1 MMLDKAKGK
10 PVDDEETK
18 ERTIVTHAGQVE
30 VEINLQRGDTE
41 EELERNY
48 QIKLK
53 HQEEVRQ
60 REEEL
65 KMMEKRKRAMM
76 MMEEQPTF
84 AQLYL
89 NVDHI
94 AKGGITIDRDGN
106 DIVVPEP
113 VDGTQQPLPDLS
125 RSNRN
130 LYVAY
135 KAFPSLEKL

>member
-1 MMLDKAKGK
+1 MRLDKAKGK
-10 PVDDEETK
+10 AVDDEESK
-18 ERTIVTHAGQVE
+18 ERTIVTHAGQIE
-30 VEINLQRGDTE
+30 IEINLQRGDTE

-53 HQEEVRQ
+53 HQEDVRQ

-65 KMMEKRKRAMM
+65 RLMEKRKRAMM

-106 DIVVPEP
+106 DIEVPEL
-113 VDGTQQPLPDLS
+113 VDG
-125 RSNRN
+125 
-130 LYVAY
+130 AI
-135 KAFPSLEKL
+135 

>member
-1 MMLDKAKGK
+1 M
-10 PVDDEETK
+10 
-18 ERTIVTHAGQVE
+18 
-30 VEINLQRGDTE
+30 
-41 EELERNY
+41 
-48 QIKLK
+48 
-53 HQEEVRQ
+53 RQ

-113 VDGTQQPLPDLS
+113 ADGAT
-125 RSNRN
+125 
-130 LYVAY
+130 
-135 KAFPSLEKL
+135 